1 MRRMLLV
8 LMLLTLSTVPAAQAP
23 QRGQGEPPTISV
35 ETNLVMLPVTV
46 LARHGEFVTDLTADR
61 FVVYDNG
68 EPQPIEFFSSEEMPA
83 TVGLVIDSSSSMRV
97 RRPDV
102 TAAATAF
109 ASSAHPLDEMFS
121 VNFNEQV
128 WTGLPQGVPFADS
141 VAQLHRALAR
151 APAVGMTA
159 LYDAVDLALE
169 HLQLGTRD
177 RRALIVV
184 SDGGDN
190 ASNRTLDE
198 VLEHARRANVVIYA
212 VLLADPSGHDA
223 KPAVLRK
230 LTKDTGGALVEPRRS
245 EDVMS
250 AFERIGQDIRSGY
263 MLGYSPSAADN
274 GGFRTIKVVATSRD
288 GRPLTVR
295 TRAGYYAGHSHG
307 TR

>member
-1 MRRMLLV
+1 MR
-8 LMLLTLSTVPAAQAP
+8 
-23 QRGQGEPPTISV
+23 
-35 ETNLVMLPVTV
+35 
-46 LARHGEFVTDLTADR
+46 ARRA
-61 FVVYDNG
+61 
-68 EPQPIEFFSSEEMPA
+68 
-83 TVGLVIDSSSSMRV
+83 
-97 RRPDV
+97 DV

-121 VNFNEQV
+121 VNFNERV

-141 VAQLHRALAR
+141 VEQLHRALAR

-159 LYDAVDLALE
+159 LYDAVELALE

-190 ASNRTLDE
+190 ASSRTLDD
-198 VLEHARRANVVIYA
+198 VMEHARRANVVIYA

-223 KPAVLRK
+223 KPAVLRTLAK
-230 LTKDTGGALVEPRRS
+230 ETGGALAEPRGS
-245 EDVMS
+245 DGVLQ

-263 MLGYSPSAADN
+263 MLGYSPSAVDN